1 MSKKEVVSSKAP
13 GAIGPYSQAVEIGN
27 LVFVSGSLPVN
38 PETNEIEGSD
48 ITSQSI
54 QSFENIK
61 AILKELDLEM
71 NNIVKTTVFL
81 QDLNDFVKMNE
92 VYATYFDKPYPARSA
107 FEVAALPK
115 GARVEIE
122 VIAHK

>member
-13 GAIGPYSQAVEIGN
+13 GAIGPYSQAVEIGD

-81 QDLNDFVKMNE
+81 QDLNDFAKLNE

>member
-13 GAIGPYSQAVEIGN
+13 GAIGPYSQAVEIGD

-48 ITSQSI
+48 ITSQTI

-115 GARVEIE
+115 GACVEIE